1 MDDHVARRKR
11 IFGLGM
17 LVVGAVV
24 YLVGLWRGCH
34 TLSEKGYFFAA
45 IVMCGFPVLIRQ
57 EHTGND
63 RLLSR
68 CKSLL
73 LLGIGMVAVGVFNL
87 ALAGALK
94 ILCLV
99 ALGVSIYGT
108 DLYASYSD
116 DE

>member
-11 IFGLGM
+11 MFGLGM

-24 YLVGLWRGCH
+24 YLVGLWPGCH

-63 RLLSR
+63 RLPF
-68 CKSLL
+68 SLQ
-73 LLGIGMVAVGVFNL
+73 IFAVAWHRHGR
-87 ALAGALK
+87 GRR
-94 ILCLV
+94 I
-99 ALGVSIYGT
+99 
-108 DLYASYSD
+108 
-116 DE
+116 

>member
-1 MDDHVARRKR
+1 MDDNVTRRKR
-11 IFGLGM
+11 LLGLGM

-24 YLVGLWRGCH
+24 YLVGLWPACH

-45 IVMCGFPVLIRQ
+45 MVMCSFPLLIRQ

-68 CKSLL
+68 CKYLL
-73 LLGIGMVAVGVFNL
+73 LLGVGMVAVGVFNL
-87 ALAGALK
+87 ELAGALK

-99 ALGVSIYGT
+99 ALGFSLYGT
-108 DLYASYSD
+108 DIYATYSD
-116 DE
+116 DA

>member
-24 YLVGLWRGCH
+24 YLVGLWPGCH

-57 EHTGND
+57 EHTGMTA
-63 RLLSR
+63 
-68 CKSLL
+68 C
-73 LLGIGMVAVGVFNL
+73 F
-87 ALAGALK
+87 
-94 ILCLV
+94 LV
-99 ALGVSIYGT
+99 ANLCCC
-108 DLYASYSD
+108 LASAWSRSAYLTWRWRAR
-116 DE
+116 

>member
-1 MDDHVARRKR
+1 MDDHVTRRKR
-11 IFGLGM
+11 VFGLGM

-24 YLVGLWRGCH
+24 YLVGLWPACH

-45 IVMCGFPVLIRQ
+45 MVMCGFPVLIRQ

-63 RLLSR
+63 HLLSR
-68 CKSLL
+68 CKYLL
-73 LLGIGMVAVGVFNL
+73 LLGIGMVAVGVLNL
-87 ALAGALK
+87 ELVGALK
-94 ILCLV
+94 IFCLA
-99 ALGVSIYGT
+99 ALVVSIYGI